1 MAYCP
6 KCGSLV
12 SVRDTYCKSCGE
24 RLDKRPDKQDQDIW
38 RTCEFCKGA
47 KDDPGDGNINV
58 TAVPCRVCKGA
69 GGGYFPKESHRCN
82 GECRGNGRI
91 KVTTGIDV
99 VPNFRPCRDC
109 GGWGWAKP

>member
-6 KCGSLV
+6 KCGKTV

-24 RLDKRPDKQDQDIW
+24 RLDKQKSQDIW
-38 RTCEFCKGA
+38 RTCEFCKGT
-47 KDDPGDGNINV
+47 KIDPGDGMMYV
-58 TAVPCRVCKGA
+58 TAPPCRVCKGA
-69 GGGYFPKESHRCN
+69 GGGWFPKESRRCN
-82 GECRGNGRI
+82 GECRGNGQI
-91 KVTTGIDV
+91 KVSTDIDM